1 MKNPK
6 RAENKRVLAGRTVLA
21 GDGRLIALPA
31 GTFMETPIGI
41 GDHNNTFNDHNNT
54 FNKRKQT
61 C

>member
-1 MKNPK
+1 M
-6 RAENKRVLAGRTVLA
+6 LAGRTVLA

-41 GDHNNTFNDHNNT
+41 GDHNNTFN
-54 FNKRKQT
+54 KRKQT

>member
-6 RAENKRVLAGRTVLA
+6 RAENKRVLAGRTMLA

-41 GDHNNTFNDHNNT
+41 GDHNNTFN
-54 FNKRKQT
+54 KRKQT